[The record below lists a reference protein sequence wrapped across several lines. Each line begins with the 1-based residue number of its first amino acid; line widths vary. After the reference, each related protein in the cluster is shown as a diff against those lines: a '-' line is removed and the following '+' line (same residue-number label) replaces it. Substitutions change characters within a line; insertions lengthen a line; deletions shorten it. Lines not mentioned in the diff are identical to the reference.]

1 MPVNGHPSLGL
12 ASQNFGGIDFCVLT
26 MLNERNKMPNHP
38 QTFEEA
44 QEWAKIRAA
53 ETGET
58 PKSAANPSKGLF
70 FDLENSTVTRAV
82 WDEDNNL
89 VEITYCAVTGSVLK
103 KNVTKPSR

>member
-1 MPVNGHPSLGL
+1 MVDQNSKQTDRPETFEQGL
-12 ASQNFGGIDFCVLT
+12 A
-26 MLNERNKMPNHP
+26 
-38 QTFEEA
+38 
-44 QEWAKIRAA
+44 WAKTRAT

-58 PKSAANPSKGLF
+58 PTKVSNPTKGLF

-103 KNVTKPSR
+103 KKVTKHLR